1 MATGETYEQFVE
13 KFIPKRT
20 TDDCYTPEAV
30 YEALKAWAVKNLHL
44 EGREI
49 VRPFWPGG
57 DYKSFAYPENCVVID
72 NPPFSRYSEIVRF
85 YIAQGI
91 DFLLFAPALTQLV
104 NDADVCYIATNNDI
118 TYTNGAVVHT
128 GFTTNL
134 MPGIRMCSVP
144 DLRDS
149 VQKAADDF
157 RKYNSKEVGKSK
169 RRMRKIKKY
178 AWPDH
183 LTSSARIGKI
193 AKRGVSISIPSAE
206 CRYIKE
212 AGGVDLFGYGLLL
225 TELAATELAAAA
237 RSAAAQAAAEE
248 IIPIE
253 IEPYKPDE
261 EWHL

>member
-1 MATGETYEQFVE
+1 MAKGETYEQFTE
-13 KFIPKRT
+13 KFILKRT

-30 YEALKAWAVKNLHL
+30 YEALKDWAVKNLHL

-57 DYKSFAYPENCVVID
+57 DYKSFAYPEKCVVID
-72 NPPFSRYSEIVRF
+72 NPPFSIYAEIVRF
-85 YIAQGI
+85 YISQGI

-104 NDADVCYIATNNDI
+104 FDADVCYICTFNEI
-118 TYTNGAVVHT
+118 TYTNGAVVRT

-134 MPGIRMCSVP
+134 IPGIRICTVP

-157 RKYNSKEVGKSK
+157 RKYNSKVLGKSK
-169 RRMRKIKKY
+169 KEARKIKKY

-183 LTSSARIGKI
+183 LISSAKIGKI
-193 AKRGVSISIPSAE
+193 ATNGVSISIPSAE
-206 CRYIKE
+206 CLYIRK
-212 AGGVDLFGYGLLL
+212 AGGVDIFGGGLLL
-225 TELAATELAAAA
+225 TE
-237 RSAAAQAAAEE
+237 RAAAERAAAE
-248 IIPIE
+248 RAAAEWPIPIE

-261 EWHL
+261 